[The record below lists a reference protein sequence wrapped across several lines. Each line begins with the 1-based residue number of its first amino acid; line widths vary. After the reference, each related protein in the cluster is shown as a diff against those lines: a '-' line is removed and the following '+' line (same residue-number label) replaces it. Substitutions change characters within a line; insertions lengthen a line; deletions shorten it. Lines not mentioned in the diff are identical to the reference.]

1 MLSPCLRTL
10 TQVEM
15 SGNSTKLVS
24 SDGTTTASI
33 LYPDVHACNA
43 YIQVI
48 DTVLSPL
55 ASTNATAAASP
66 AAAPAAAAGGR

>member
-1 MLSPCLRTL
+1 M

-15 SGNSTKLVS
+15 SGNSTMLVS

-55 ASTNATAAASP
+55 ASINATAVASL
-66 AAAPAAAAGGR
+66 AAAPAAIAGGR